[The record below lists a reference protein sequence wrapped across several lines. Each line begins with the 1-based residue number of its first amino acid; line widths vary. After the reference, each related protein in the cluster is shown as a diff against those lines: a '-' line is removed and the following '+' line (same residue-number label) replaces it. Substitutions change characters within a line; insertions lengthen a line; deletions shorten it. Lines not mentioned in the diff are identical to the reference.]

1 MEIKGYNQINFSASS
16 MEETDAKTIVNN
28 LKDVVLASCTDNF
41 GARSMT
47 KKFSMDSMTY
57 AKKEMDARKD
67 ALAFAAS
74 KAGIKELTEKKHL
87 VMAFDNPMFV
97 SVLNS
102 IVSETLLGVVTN
114 VSSNQLLSLCN
125 IDDVEIGDSKTY
137 QIEAKGLPIAQRQSY
152 VSNVAFLDGFTES
165 AITVTPKVYT
175 TGSSIDYIRI
185 LANGFDWGKELAR
198 VAMSLLYA
206 QYKLVSGILFNTA
219 NVTGTPLYQ
228 ATMDAAKYTIMISDL
243 QALNKAGVKAYGTLP
258 AFQKQGTVATTNFG
272 FESQDEMIRNGML
285 GRAYGIDN
293 IVLDQATD
301 LSAPFI
307 DANHDALML
316 IPNTR
321 ILLLSDV
328 GDKPVKLVRENF
340 IRVLAKDQNSGSL
353 YRQEYSYTMSFDC
366 GLISQAHYAIQGV

>member
-1 MEIKGYNQINFSASS
+1 MEIKGYKSINFSASS
-16 MEETDAKTIVNN
+16 MEETDAQEIVNK
-28 LKDVVLASCTDNF
+28 LKDVVLAACTDNY

-47 KKFSMDSMTY
+47 KKFSMDSVSY
-57 AKKEMDARKD
+57 AEKEMGARKD

-74 KAGIKELTEKKHL
+74 KAGIKELTEKKHV

-97 SVLNS
+97 SILNS

-114 VSSNQLLSLCN
+114 VSSSQLLGLAN

-137 QIEAKGLPIAQRQSY
+137 QIEAKGLPIAQRHSY
-152 VSNVAFLDGFTES
+152 GSNVAFLDGFTES

-175 TGSSIDYIRI
+175 TGATIDYIRI
-185 LANGFDWGKELAR
+185 LVNGFDWGKELAK

-228 ATMDAAKYTIMISDL
+228 ATMDAAKYTMMISDL

-258 AFQKQGTVATTNFG
+258 AFQKQGSVATTNYG
-272 FESQDEMIRNGML
+272 FQSQDEMIRNGML

-293 IVLDQATD
+293 MVLDQATD
-301 LSAPFI
+301 LSAPYI

-328 GDKPVKLVRENF
+328 GDKPCKLVRENF
-340 IRVLAKDQNSGSL
+340 IRVLTKDQNSGSL
-353 YRQEYSYTMSFDC
+353 YRQSYSYTMSFDA
-366 GLISQAHYAIQGV
+366 GLITQA